1 MAVIGSSLTEQVEQL
16 YKEHRSWLSIFIQRR
31 TGCPQVTADLIHDTY
46 LKILTSGR
54 LPKKQDSKRFL
65 THIAK
70 GLLIDNYRRKQIEEA
85 YQDYLLQLP
94 QDHAPSAETHVQ
106 MIEALTEIDALLHRL
121 PDNVREALLLRQL
134 DNLSYKEIAKRMNV
148 SVSSVEKY
156 IAKGLQACIEAAIE
170 DRI

>member
-1 MAVIGSSLTEQVEQL
+1 MAAISTSYAEKVEQL
-16 YKEHRSWLSIFIQRR
+16 YREHHSWLYVFILRR
-31 TGCPQVTADLIHDTY
+31 TGCSQDTADLIHDTY
-46 LKILTSGR
+46 LRILASGR

-70 GLLIDNYRRKQIEEA
+70 GLLIDSYRRKQIEEA
-85 YQDYLLQLP
+85 YQAYLQQLP
-94 QDHAPSAETHVQ
+94 DDHAPSAETHVQ

-134 DNLSYKEIAKRMNV
+134 DNLSYKEIARRMNV

-156 IAKGLQACIEAAIE
+156 IAKGLQACIEATIE